1 MTNAEIQSLIDR
13 SLFADLGFI
22 DAGGRPAIRRVF
34 FVWHRGVGR
43 HLISTNTSS
52 GHVARL
58 IENPDACLY
67 FADSETF
74 EGVSLTGKAVPT
86 RDEAYRR
93 LLWNEGD
100 EKYYPLGV
108 DDPDYCV
115 IEFTAERADYYRY
128 DGKGTL
134 GADALEQTDVRK
146 AYENGYA
153 RRHAEE

>member
-1 MTNAEIQSLIDR
+1 MKNIRINDGTFSLLTAH
-13 SLFADLGFI
+13 SLYQFCA
-22 DAGGRPAIRRVF
+22 
-34 FVWHRGVGR
+34 
-43 HLISTNTSS
+43 
-52 GHVARL
+52 
-58 IENPDACLY
+58 
-67 FADSETF
+67 
-74 EGVSLTGKAVPT
+74 
-86 RDEAYRR
+86 DEAYRR